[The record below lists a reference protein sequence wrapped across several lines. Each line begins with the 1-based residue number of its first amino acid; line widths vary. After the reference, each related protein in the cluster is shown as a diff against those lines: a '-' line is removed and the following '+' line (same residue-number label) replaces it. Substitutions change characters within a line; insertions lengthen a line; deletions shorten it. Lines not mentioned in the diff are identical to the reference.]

1 VVKKEERRFQMGRQ
15 ERRSSGET
23 KSASG
28 KGRLIVVGAAIGV
41 VVIIA
46 AVMVAISMNSSKSQS
61 STFETSSNSRTVSWI
76 HVHGLGID
84 PSDSNILY
92 IATHGDFYKS
102 VNGGTPI
109 KVDKQRAD
117 YMAFNAP
124 QTSGVPLY
132 ASGHPSTGGNT
143 GLIKSMDGGQ
153 TWQVVATILEPP
165 VDFHAMALGKSDP
178 NIIIGYDSAGR
189 GLFKTIDAGKT
200 WDNLDGPGDYVAALA
215 MSPSDPKIVFAGT
228 DKGLFQSNN
237 GGASWT
243 QLNQYKGLA
252 VLALAF
258 GSDGNLYASTEEF
271 GLAISPDLGKTWE
284 SINRPPDNLTTTSI
298 AVDSQN
304 KMIYV
309 AGFASPQGYQEVYRS
324 ASDGKDWQL
333 VGTNKEL

>member
-1 VVKKEERRFQMGRQ
+1 MGRQ

-23 KSASG
+23 KPASG

-46 AVMVAISMNSSKSQS
+46 AVIVAISMNSSKLQS
-61 STFETSSNSRTVSWI
+61 STFETSSNSRTISWI

-84 PSDSNILY
+84 PSDSSILY

-109 KVDKQRAD
+109 KVDKERAD

-153 TWQVVATILEPP
+153 TWQVVDTILEPP
-165 VDFHAMALGKSDP
+165 VDFHAMALVKSDP

-189 GLFKTIDAGKT
+189 GLFKTVDGGKM
-200 WDNLDGPGDYVAALA
+200 WNKLNGPGDYVAALA
-215 MSPSDPKIVFAGT
+215 MSLSDPKIVFAGT
-228 DKGLFQSNN
+228 DKGLFQSSD

-258 GSDGNLYASTEEF
+258 DADGTLYASTEEF
-271 GLAISPDLGKTWE
+271 GLAMSPDLGRTWE
-284 SINRPPDNLTTTSI
+284 SINRPPNNLTTTSI
-298 AVDSQN
+298 AVDSQS

-324 ASDGKDWQL
+324 ASDEKDWQL

>member
-1 VVKKEERRFQMGRQ
+1 MGRQ
-15 ERRSSGET
+15 EKRKSKT

-28 KGRLIVVGAAIGV
+28 KGRLIAIAAGIGV
-41 VVIIA
+41 VVIIV
-46 AVMVAISMNSSKSQS
+46 AVMVAISMSSSKPQTS
-61 STFETSSNSRTVSWI
+61 SSETSSNSRTVPWI

-84 PSDSNILY
+84 PSDSSILY

-102 VNGGTPI
+102 VNGGTPV

-124 QTSGVPLY
+124 QTSGAPLY

-153 TWQVVATILEPP
+153 TWQVVATILDPP
-165 VDFHAMALGKSDP
+165 VDFHAMALGKTDP
-178 NIIIGYDSAGR
+178 NIIIGYDSANR

-200 WDNLDGPGDYVAALA
+200 WDKLDAPGDYVAALA

-258 GSDGNLYASTEEF
+258 DADGNLYASTVEF
-271 GLAISPDLGKTWE
+271 GLVVSPDLGKTWE
-284 SINRPPDNLTTTSI
+284 SISRPPDNLTTTSI
-298 AVDSQN
+298 TVDSQN

-309 AGFASPQGYQEVYRS
+309 AGFASPQGYQEVYS
-324 ASDGKDWQL
+324 FILGGKDWQL
-333 VGTNKEL
+333 VGTNKDL